1 MTTNEQTTRGTRK
14 VMEGTVVSTKA
25 NKTITIEVVRLTQH
39 KLYRKTIRIRKKFY
53 VHDENNEANVG
64 DKVEVMGTRPLS
76 KTKCWRLIRVTQ
88 QAPQE

>member
-1 MTTNEQTTRGTRK
+1 MTAKEQSTRGTRK
-14 VMEGTVVSTKA
+14 VMEGKVVSTNA
-25 NKTITIEVVRLTQH
+25 NKTITIEVERLTQH
-39 KLYRKTIRIRKKFY
+39 ALYRKTIRIRKKFY

-76 KTKCWRLIRVTQ
+76 KTKCWRLIRVTE